1 MSNAISPHKND
12 FFFHGIHAQDAADWH
27 RKRDAGMRLFLF
39 DMPYGSGFVFFVE
52 MAVLRLFH
60 EQGDDE
66 EAGLE
71 GDDDD
76 VEGGDVAERRGQEAH
91 ERAREE

>member
-1 MSNAISPHKND
+1 MT
-12 FFFHGIHAQDAADWH
+12 
-27 RKRDAGMRLFLF
+27 
-39 DMPYGSGFVFFVE
+39 YGSGFVFFVE

-71 GDDDD
+71 SDDDD

-91 ERAREE
+91 ERA